1 MISKRLLIISL
12 IIITI
17 SVLLANFSGIF
28 ENKLRYA
35 KNVQQIL
42 HQKCEQVEKY
52 FNKLDKCDQEYNY
65 EIIQKLDHEDI
76 ILFRYINNQLVYW
89 SSNAIPVFENYPDT
103 LFNLRMIKIFN
114 SYYHVISSDNDSVKN
129 VGLIRIK
136 NRYPYENDFLPT
148 GFNPDFRLPRDTK
161 ISFQPEN
168 GYDIHDME
176 GNYLFGIILPDRM
189 NDKTPR
195 SGIATVFLF
204 LGLILLGYYLYIVLK
219 NLADKKKRLTTIPIV
234 IFFISILR
242 IIQLGLKLNIDS
254 FALFDPFIYADSLFV
269 PSLGDLL
276 LNSLLILFYAI
287 LICRVIGVNNIQG
300 NISKG
305 RQTFYFV
312 FYNLLALI
320 FFIHAHYFF
329 HSLIFN
335 SNMSFQPNAI
345 DRLSIYSLISFL
357 INGINFYALGIVL
370 IWVIKHTILLKSVFR
385 NLQVFF
391 ITSALIFIVLFVTG
405 YPIDFISIVS
415 YLLFFLL
422 FLWFSYKNYNLS
434 GYSFLV
440 VFVLFFSVYSLLY
453 IMHEAGKKEDMIR
466 KSLAY
471 SLTNEHDP
479 VAEYLFEELSQDIK
493 NDTSISSYLNRKK
506 INIDKFYNYLSKNYF
521 TGYWNKYNL
530 QITLCG
536 PTDSVLIEIP
546 DYRWFYCYG
555 FFDDIISE
563 IGLGLPGSSFYYLDN
578 YTGRISY
585 VGRFPFKIAE
595 FPYEITLFIE
605 LDSKITQD
613 LLGYPELLLDQ
624 KFHLERLIDK
634 YSYAKYY
641 KGDLVAQ
648 YGDFSYSLSSEV
660 FGDLTSEFQKVALD
674 GYEHLLYSSESDNLI
689 VISLP
694 KPKFI
699 DVLIAFS
706 YLFLFYYVSL
716 ILVFA
721 ARNLNQSE
729 IRFLGNLR
737 SKIQFTIISILL
749 VSLIL
754 IAGSTIWLN
763 IRNYRKYQDTVLHE
777 KIHSILIELTHKLE
791 LENELTT
798 DWQTN
803 KYDNLN
809 QLLIKF
815 SDVFYTDINLYNPN
829 GELLATSRSEIF
841 QRGLLGTKMD
851 PTAFF
856 KLSKEKRAQFIHR
869 ENIGNLSY
877 LSAYALFENSEGK
890 LLAYLNLPYFTK
902 QKELQA
908 SLSALIVTI
917 INIYVI
923 LILITIVI
931 TILISD
937 QITRP
942 LELLQ
947 LRFRD
952 LKLGSRFEQ
961 IHYKRKDEIANLVNE
976 YNRMVIELQRS
987 IELLARSE
995 RESAWREMAK
1005 QIAHEIKN
1013 PLTPMRLSVQ
1023 HLQKSWNDKHENQEE
1038 YLKNITNTLLEQI
1051 DNLSAI
1057 ATEFSNFAKMPDAKI
1072 ERVDLI
1078 EILKKSVDLFKGAAH
1093 YKIYFSSE
1101 HSGIEI
1107 NADREQL
1114 SRLFMNIIKNAI
1126 QSVPDDRIGEIRV
1139 NVEKSSQKVIVL
1151 ISDNGR
1157 GIPDEIKPKLF
1168 MPNFTTKSSG
1178 MGLGLAIVRN
1188 IMDNLDGEISF
1199 KTKLNEGTVFKL
1211 IFPVKTEKKMRE

>member
-1 MISKRLLIISL
+1 LLIISL

-35 KNVQQIL
+35 KNVEQIL
-42 HQKCEQVEKY
+42 HQKCEQVENY
-52 FNKLDKCDQEYNY
+52 FNKLNKYDQEYNY

-76 ILFRYINNQLVYW
+76 ILFRYIDNQLVFW

-103 LFNLRMIKIFN
+103 LFNLSMIKIFN

-136 NRYPYENDFLPT
+136 SRYPYENDFLQT

-161 ISFQPEN
+161 ISFRSEN

-176 GNYLFGIILPDRM
+176 GNYLFSIILPDLT

-219 NLADKKKRLTTIPIV
+219 NIADKKKRLSTIPIV
-234 IFFISILR
+234 IFSISILR
-242 IIQLGLKLNIDS
+242 IVQLGLKLNIDG
-254 FALFDPFIYADSLFV
+254 FALFDPFTYAGSLFV

-287 LICRVIGVNNIQG
+287 LICRVIGVNNIPG

-305 RQTFYFV
+305 RQTLYFV
-312 FYNLLALI
+312 FYDLLALV
-320 FFIHAHYFF
+320 FFVHAHYFF

-335 SNMSFQPNAI
+335 SNISFQPNAI

-370 IWVIKHTILLKSVFR
+370 IWVIKHTILLESVFR
-385 NLQVFF
+385 NLQVFV
-391 ITSALIFIVLFVTG
+391 ITSAIVFFVLFVTG

-453 IMHEAGKKEDMIR
+453 ILHEAGKKEDIIR

-479 VAEYLFEELSQDIK
+479 VAEYLFEQLSQDVE
-493 NDTSISSYLNRKK
+493 NDTHISSYLSQEE
-506 INIDKFYNYLSKNYF
+506 INIDEFYNYLSKNYF

-546 DYRWFYCYG
+546 DYQWFYCYG

-563 IGLGLPGSSFYYLDN
+563 IGLGLPGSNFYYLDN

-624 KFHLERLIDK
+624 KFHQERLIDK

-648 YGDFSYSLSSEV
+648 YGDFSYSMSSKV
-660 FGDLTSEFQKVALD
+660 FGDLTSEFQKVTLD

-749 VSLIL
+749 VSLVL

-763 IRNYRKYQDTVLHE
+763 IRNYRQYQDKVLHE

-798 DWQTN
+798 DWQRD

-829 GELLATSRSEIF
+829 GQLLATSRSEIF
-841 QRGLLGTKMD
+841 QRGLLGTKMN
-851 PTAFF
+851 PTAFL
-856 KLSKEKRAQFIHR
+856 KLSQEKRAQFIHR
-869 ENIGNLSY
+869 ENISNLSY
-877 LSAYALFENSEGK
+877 LSAYAPFENSEGK

-1013 PLTPMRLSVQ
+1013 PLTPMRLNVQ

-1078 EILKKSVDLFKGAAH
+1078 EILKKSVDLFEGAAH

-1101 HSGIEI
+1101 YSGIEI

-1126 QSVPDDRIGEIRV
+1126 QSVPDDRMGEIKV

-1188 IMDNLDGEISF
+1188 IMDHMEGEISF
-1199 KTKLNEGTVFKL
+1199 RTKLNEGTVFKL
-1211 IFPVKTEKKMRE
+1211 IFPVKTEKKMRK